1 MLASATKDGRTRA
14 ENIAE
19 NAGGK
24 IDHLSSAD
32 MGIFQITGQ
41 NSSEDY
47 SWGGTFN
54 TSSKNKTASITVKLD
69 FSLN

>member
-1 MLASATKDGRTRA
+1 MLAEASRDAQTRA
-14 ENIAE
+14 MQMAG

-24 IDHLSSAD
+24 LGELRNAS

-54 TSSKNKTASITVKLD
+54 TTSKNKTASVTVRLEYY
-69 FSLN
+69 LR